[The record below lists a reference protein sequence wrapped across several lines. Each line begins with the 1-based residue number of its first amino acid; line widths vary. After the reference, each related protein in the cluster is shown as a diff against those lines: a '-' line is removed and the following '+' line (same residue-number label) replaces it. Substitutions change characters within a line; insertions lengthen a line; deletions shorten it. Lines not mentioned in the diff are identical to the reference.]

1 LTRKRDLGNGKHVM
15 IKIAFAPMW
24 IRGKY
29 WGAASLGYI
38 LP

>member
-1 LTRKRDLGNGKHVM
+1 M
-15 IKIAFAPMW
+15 IKIAYAPIW
-24 IRGKY
+24 VRGKY